1 MISGRSVALGA
12 STPWKRIRCNRGRET
27 SAASRCMN
35 SSGDIT
41 MCVVVGCGSE
51 LRRPGRSSTACRR
64 ATPMVPLLR
73 LLRSSHRPAPT
84 RIPTI
89 NGVGRQLPSHH
100 QSPKAN
106 PSRLAFLFADS
117 HRVAGVCGG
126 SCGLRG
132 LPARSRPR
140 FPLSGRLFSWSRVAC
155 GRSPSG
161 QISALGIHAV
171 TRGRIKQLDGI
182 IG

>member
-100 QSPKAN
+100 QSPGPTALRW
-106 PSRLAFLFADS
+106 PFFLRYSASLGGFM
-117 HRVAGVCGG
+117 GVPA
-126 SCGLRG
+126 GLRG
-132 LPARSRPR
+132 LACWAVPTSVSLSPGGSSLPIGRMLLGEVRKRPTLR
-140 FPLSGRLFSWSRVAC
+140 RP
-155 GRSPSG
+155 
-161 QISALGIHAV
+161 
-171 TRGRIKQLDGI
+171 
-182 IG
+182 